1 MNGLNKSGYKIP
13 IRHLLGV
20 FISATVGFLGISA
33 VGIYWAFISI
43 APAPGATIRAT
54 ASANSDKVIDV
65 YFGNSSLDAGVE
77 DCGSVY
83 PAERMVT
90 KTPGIARVA
99 LTELLLGPSWDEANR
114 GFYTEINS
122 GTPIN
127 SLAIVDGVARVDLGK
142 RIEEGL
148 GGSCRVAAIRSQ
160 ITSTLKQFP
169 SVTSVVIS
177 VDGRTDDALQP

>member
-1 MNGLNKSGYKIP
+1 
-13 IRHLLGV
+13 
-20 FISATVGFLGISA
+20 
-33 VGIYWAFISI
+33 
-43 APAPGATIRAT
+43 
-54 ASANSDKVIDV
+54 
-65 YFGNSSLDAGVE
+65 LDANVS

-83 PAERMVT
+83 PVESMVT
-90 KTPGIARVA
+90 KTPSSARIA

-122 GTPIN
+122 GVPIN
-127 SLAIVDGVARVDLGK
+127 SLTIVNGAARVDLGK

-169 SVTSVVIS
+169 TVTSVVIS